1 MHEEPRHMS
10 PSLRGR
16 PRPAP
21 YSKPL
26 RGGAG
31 GYPPSRGGRIKHMAH
46 DRRSREKLSVLISV
60 TFSTVKVHH
69 FLPFP
74 FVIVLNVIYCY

>member
-46 DRRSREKLSVLISV
+46 DRRSREKLSVVISV
-60 TFSTVKVHH
+60 TFYSKSS
-69 FLPFP
+69 PFP
-74 FVIVLNVIYCY
+74 TISLCYRV